1 MKRNAYS
8 DLRERSLEV
17 MEAHWRQRKSGKRW
31 GYTCPNPE
39 RYEWQWLW
47 DSCFHAIIWAEL
59 GEADRALLELETL
72 LATIEPSGFLPHIN
86 YVADP
91 AAAEEFWGR
100 AGASTITQPPMFGH
114 ATAELVR
121 RGVDVPE
128 ELADKSAKA
137 LRFFLD
143 HRIHE
148 PSGLAVLCHP
158 WESGA
163 DDSLRWDGFYPVSY
177 GHPSWQDEKIK
188 LLAAIQRDSNG
199 TPLSNPLFPV
209 ASAWFTALV
218 AFNITE
224 LASATD
230 AIAATEADGL
240 VEAVEHSWD
249 EESRTWADVATS
261 EPLLKNS
268 MPIQKPASG
277 DARGSREVPRED
289 QAGFKLIRSQE
300 QHEDD
305 SRLEAANSS
314 QNAPVLEALLAVL
327 ADRKEDRLAKVCED
341 LFNPQIYAAPFGPAG
356 ASQSHKACDGH
367 GYWRGAAWPHLTYLL
382 AHALQAHA
390 DNPDL
395 SANSSCHTAK
405 APEKRLDYANIA
417 QTLTAQLRAGADTSD
432 FAEHWHPQTARPGGA
447 TPQSWTALAAVT

>member
-1 MKRNAYS
+1 MKRSAYS
-8 DLRERSLEV
+8 DPRERSSEV
-17 MEAHWRQRKSGKRW
+17 METHWKQEMSHKRW

-59 GEADRALLELETL
+59 GDADRGLLELETL
-72 LATIEPSGFLPHIN
+72 LAAMEPSGFLPHMN

-100 AGASTITQPPMFGH
+100 EGTSTITQPPMFGH
-114 ATAELVR
+114 AIAELVR
-121 RGVDVPE
+121 RGVEVPE
-128 ELADKSAKA
+128 ELAAKSAKA

-148 PSGLAVLCHP
+148 TSGLTVLCHP

-163 DDSLRWDGFYPVSY
+163 DDSLRWDSFYPVPY
-177 GHPSWQDEKIK
+177 VHPRWQDEKIK
-188 LLAAIQRDSNG
+188 MLATIQRDSNG
-199 TPLSNPLFPV
+199 APLSNPLFPV

-224 LASATD
+224 LASTTD

-240 VEAVEHSWD
+240 VEAVENSWD
-249 EESRTWADVATS
+249 EESRTWADVVMS
-261 EPLLKNS
+261 KPLLKNS
-268 MPIQKPASG
+268 MPIRKSDAG

-289 QAGFKLIRSQE
+289 QAGFKLVRSQE

-305 SRLEAANSS
+305 SRLDADSS
-314 QNAPVLEALLAVL
+314 PKAPVLEALLGVL

-341 LFNPQIYAAPFGPAG
+341 LFNPQIYGAPFGPAG
-356 ASQSHKACDGH
+356 ASQSHKAHDGY
-367 GYWRGAAWPHLTYLL
+367 GYWRGAAWPQLTYLL
-382 AHALQAHA
+382 AHALQARA
-390 DNPDL
+390 DNSDL
-395 SANSSCHTAK
+395 NANNSCHTAK

-417 QTLTAQLRAGADTSD
+417 QALTAQLRAGAIASD
-432 FAEHWHPQTARPGGA
+432 FAEHWHPQTAHPGGA
-447 TPQSWTALAAVT
+447 TPQSWAALAAVT